1 MLFSFGI
8 FFPSVSLIFGSLFF
22 VDVLVMRRKKW
33 QYYNKTNFLVAKTD
47 FLQYFC
53 FHCNSNSEQIFH
65 VLNPSGFFYQMQA
78 AKKITIFEWHSQR
91 SMLTTSKWPYRLK
104 YFLKFSAIRL
114 SINHLG
120 NWFSGTMKS
129 TLKLKTRP
137 QMASTTKNSATVDG
151 LYFDSD
157 T

>member
-1 MLFSFGI
+1 MLFTFGI

-22 VDVLVMRRKKW
+22 VNVLVMRRKKW
-33 QYYNKTNFLVAKTD
+33 QNYKITNFLVAKMD

-53 FHCNSNSEQIFH
+53 FHCNFNFEEIFHIQNSSDFLSNS
-65 VLNPSGFFYQMQA
+65 SGE
-78 AKKITIFEWHSQR
+78 KKIKFSNVHSQR

-114 SINHLG
+114 SINHLD

-137 QMASTTKNSATVDG
+137 QTASTTENGATVDG